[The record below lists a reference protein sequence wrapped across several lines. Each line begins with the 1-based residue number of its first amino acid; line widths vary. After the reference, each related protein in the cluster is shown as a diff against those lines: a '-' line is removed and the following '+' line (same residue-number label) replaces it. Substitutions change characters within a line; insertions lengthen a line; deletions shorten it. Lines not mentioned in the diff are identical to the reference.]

1 MKRVGNLMEQ
11 ILNKDYLQTC
21 ILKAIKH
28 KTNRPEAV
36 EIRNNIEYYTN
47 ELYKIFA
54 TRSFKPGPFSIW
66 KRTDSI
72 NQKQRTIMKP
82 PLFPD
87 QCVHWVLMDILSQKL
102 TGRMD
107 PFCCALLP
115 GRGLDRLTKYV
126 KKAFLR
132 DRNSKNKRKFTK
144 YVLKLDVKKFYESV
158 NHKILKQELERIIKD
173 KYVLEML
180 FAIIDSY
187 PGDKGLPVGNYT
199 SGWFANLYLGKF
211 DRIVRHKYKIRY
223 YFRYMD
229 DILIFGSSKRALHR
243 LKETIEEDL
252 VNELDLKIKENWQVY
267 DADSRPTD
275 FIGRRFYPDGHV
287 TIRRSTA
294 LRIRRRAKKIYKNKV
309 ITLADSR
316 AMTSYYGII
325 TSTDSYKF
333 FIKYIKNYVDF
344 AQCIRRQRWESIKG
358 SVIYERHEKKVKELA
373 KKYHAKEEDIRNLLY
388 PTEPKK
394 IIIFE

>member
-1 MKRVGNLMEQ
+1 MEI
-11 ILNKDYLQTC
+11 ILDKDYLKVC

-28 KTNRPEAV
+28 KTNRPEAI
-36 EIRNNIEYYTN
+36 EIRNNINLYTN
-47 ELYKIFA
+47 KLYEIFA
-54 TRSFKPGPFSIW
+54 TRSFKPGQFSIW

-87 QCVHWVLMDILSQKL
+87 QCVHWVLMDILSK
-102 TGRMD
+102 TFIGRMD

-115 GRGLDRLTKYV
+115 DRGLHKLSKYV
-126 KKAFLR
+126 SKAFKE
-132 DRNSKNKRKFTK
+132 DRNSNRKRKKTQ
-144 YVLKLDVKKFYESV
+144 YALKLDIKKFYETV
-158 NHKILKQELERIIKD
+158 DHEILKQEINRIIKD

-180 FAIIDSY
+180 YAIIDSY

-211 DRIVRHKYKIRY
+211 DRAVRHKFKIRY

-229 DILIFGSSKRALHR
+229 DILIFGSRKRDLHKLR
-243 LKETIEEDL
+243 EEIEKELGESLK
-252 VNELDLKIKENWQVY
+252 LKLKENWSVY
-267 DADSRPTD
+267 NTDSRPTD

-287 TIRRSTA
+287 TIRRSTS
-294 LRIRRRAKKIYKNKV
+294 LRIRRRAKRIYKNGI

-316 AMTSYYGII
+316 SMTSYYGII
-325 TSTDSYKF
+325 KTTNSYKF

-344 AQCIRRQRWESIKG
+344 SKCRRIQRWHSIKG
-358 SVIYERHEKKVKELA
+358 SVIYKRHEKKVKEMA
-373 KKYHAKEEDIRNLLY
+373 KKFNADKDQVRRLLY
-388 PTEPKK
+388 PTEPKQV
-394 IIIFE
+394 IIFE